1 MENINK
7 PIEYLV
13 CIYCNE
19 KNENKLLKN
28 VFKNKVVC
36 KSCYDIVVEL
46 TKPYRTNSYQ
56 Y

>member
-19 KNENKLLKN
+19 KNENKSIKE
-28 VFKNKVVC
+28 C
-36 KSCYDIVVEL
+36 I
-46 TKPYRTNSYQ
+46 
-56 Y
+56 